1 MARTVK
7 TVNQT
12 TGTVGGAKYVVVHS
26 DQSGSIRI
34 GGVDSGADLTATT
47 EGETITEMYI
57 SKIAVAANGC
67 GFDVYRGA
75 NLIGSFT
82 GTSVM
87 DFQEENL
94 RVETGGDAQA
104 NVVFTKSAG
113 GAGTIT
119 IRLHKSSGAQ

>member
-7 TVNQT
+7 TINQT

-26 DQSGSIRI
+26 DQSGSIALNRADA
-34 GGVDSGADLTATT
+34 GVHLGANTA
-47 EGETITEMYI
+47 GETVTAMYI
-57 SKIAVAANGC
+57 SKVAVAANGC

-75 NLIGSFT
+75 NLVGSFT
-82 GTSVM
+82 GSTVV

-94 RVETGGDAQA
+94 RLETGGDAQA